1 MSIHE
6 CYSLYRKPVK
16 KFNYEQ
22 RVKFGEEQE
31 GFIQPLLESFFQTK
45 LYKTFDKYDTFD
57 FHDPQKVLW
66 IEVKS
71 LQHTKYKYKQT
82 MIGYNKVYSGQMKV
96 KTGRRVFLVFNFAD
110 KVCYYD
116 LRDGIRSSWVKQFKG
131 VDYVYIP
138 IQNLQDIEE
147 SSSIFLP
154 ELQTK

>member
-1 MSIHE
+1 MSIHD
-6 CYSLYRKPVK
+6 CYSLYRKPTQ
-16 KFNYEQ
+16 FNQKQ
-22 RVKFGEEQE
+22 REAFGNEQE
-31 GFIQPLLESFFQTK
+31 GLIQPLLESFFQTK
-45 LYKTFDKYDTFD
+45 LYKTFDKYATFD
-57 FHDPQKVLW
+57 FHDPNQVLW

-82 MIGYNKVYSGQMKV
+82 MIGYNKVYSGQCKI

-116 LRDGIRSSWVKQFKG
+116 LRDGVRSSWVKQFKG

-154 ELQTK
+154 ELQMK